1 MAKAR
6 SARKPGT
13 KRSNRIPDDPI
24 ALFTSARV
32 AEVRAQHQL
41 VNRTSRKSAAEK
53 KASRVALEAFTKSV
67 PGLAQLAT
75 EMKKR
80 NVSVFSNVFKDTVFQ
95 KFPLGVIANAPHLP
109 RVGNPRRWPT
119 PFFQAIE
126 LAEGKLKGQ
135 LIGDQEHVFG
145 EIPYNDDDR
154 KLGSALWITTFIWDA
169 DASHQRSG
177 SYFTNP
183 LVEVSGM
190 ITGWTGV
197 YNFILAADDKW
208 CKCRLH
214 LRQSVYQPA
223 FGGLLMLGEATSTTS
238 IIDEENNGRAV
249 VANLPGLIRMPQV
262 AFDIQNSALPVNFD
276 LEVRFEVELEG
287 DSGLWFSSD
296 PNSAVGSV
304 FVRPV
309 SVEPIPM

>member
-1 MAKAR
+1 
-6 SARKPGT
+6 
-13 KRSNRIPDDPI
+13 
-24 ALFTSARV
+24 V
-32 AEVRAQHQL
+32 AELRAQHQL
-41 VNRTSRKSAAEK
+41 VNRAAKKSAAEK
-53 KASRVALEAFTKSV
+53 KASRAALDALAKSV
-67 PGLAQLAT
+67 PGLVQLSA
-75 EMKKR
+75 EVKKR
-80 NVSVFSNVFKDTVFQ
+80 NVTVFANLF
-95 KFPLGVIANAPHLP
+95 KHTVFDTFLPGVVARSLHLP
-109 RVGNPRRWPT
+109 KLGNPRRWPT

-126 LAEGKLKGQ
+126 LADGKLKGQ

-145 EIPYNDDDR
+145 AIPYDDDDR

-177 SYFTNP
+177 SFFTNP
-183 LVEVSGM
+183 LVEVSGA

-197 YNFILAADDKW
+197 YSFPFAADDKW

-214 LRQSVYQPA
+214 LRQTVYQPA
-223 FGGLLMLGEATSTTS
+223 FGGLLMLGEAATTTDV
-238 IIDEENNGRAV
+238 INEENTGGAV
-249 VANLPGLIRMPQV
+249 VANLPGFIRMPQV
-262 AFDIQNSALPVNFD
+262 QFDIENSTLPVNFE

-309 SVEPIPM
+309 SVEPIPL

>member
-1 MAKAR
+1 MATAR
-6 SARKPGT
+6 SARKPGI
-13 KRSNRIPDDPI
+13 NRGNQIPEDPI

-32 AEVRAQHQL
+32 AELRAQHQL

-53 KASRVALEAFTKSV
+53 KASRVALEAFAKSV
-67 PGLAQLAT
+67 PGLAQLST
-75 EMKKR
+75 DVKKR
-80 NVSVFSNVFKDTVFQ
+80 DVNVFSKVFKNTVFE
-95 KFPLGVIANAPHLP
+95 KFPSGLRVTAAHLAKL
-109 RVGNPRRWPT
+109 GNPRRLPN

-135 LIGDQEHVFG
+135 LIGEQEHVFG

-154 KLGSALWITTFIWDA
+154 RLGSALWITTFVWDA

-177 SYFTNP
+177 SFFTNP

-208 CKCRLH
+208 CKCRMH
-214 LRQSVYQPA
+214 LRQSVVQPA

-238 IIDEENNGRAV
+238 IIDEENNGRGL
-249 VANLPGLIRMPQV
+249 VANLPGFIRMPQV
-262 AFDIQNSALPVNFD
+262 AFDIQNSALPVNFE

-309 SVEPIPM
+309 SVEPIPL